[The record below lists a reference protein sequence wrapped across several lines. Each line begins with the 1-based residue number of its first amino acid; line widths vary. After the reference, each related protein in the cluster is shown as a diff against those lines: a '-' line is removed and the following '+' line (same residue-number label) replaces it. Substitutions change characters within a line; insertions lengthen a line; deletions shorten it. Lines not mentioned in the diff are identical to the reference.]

1 MNLSLPTTAYLLIRF
16 DRRRRSLVP
25 ESALDEELS
34 DDTDDIDSSED
45 VESEVTLRLTVRPL
59 RVDIVAGGAE
69 MVASRPPGALPHAK
83 PIFRQTTRFP
93 LNRS

>member
-1 MNLSLPTTAYLLIRF
+1 MMNLSLPTSYVLIRF
-16 DRRRRSLVP
+16 DPRRRPLLP
-25 ESALDEELS
+25 ESPLDDELS

-45 VESEVTLRLTVRPL
+45 VEFEVTLRLTVRPL

-69 MVASRPPGALPHAK
+69 MVASRPAGALPHAK